1 MSRVTTKATE
11 RRMASIP
18 RAAEYA
24 DVHPD
29 TIRRRIADGT
39 LIKYGEGRSQ
49 RVDLNDIDRWLKPA
63 GAR

>member
-1 MSRVTTKATE
+1 MTTKTPE
-11 RRMASIP
+11 RRLVTIK

-39 LIKYGEGRSQ
+39 LTKYGEGRTQ
-49 RVDLNDIDRWLKPA
+49 RVDLNDVERWLSPA

>member
-1 MSRVTTKATE
+1 MTPKLPE
-11 RRMASIP
+11 RRLVTIK

-39 LIKYGEGRSQ
+39 LMRYGKGRMT
-49 RVDLNDIDRWLKPA
+49 RVDLNDVERWLSPA